1 MAAEFYVYEHKRLDS
16 GIVFYVGK
24 GSGDRCKSKQ
34 GRNKHWWNIVEKVGY
49 EISMLRLNLD
59 EELSFLVEGERIDQ
73 LRRLGYSLCNVTDGG
88 GGMSGFKMPLEVIEK
103 RANSQRGQKR
113 PTVSAKLKG
122 RPKSLEHRQ
131 KLALA
136 RLGTKASEATKLKMS
151 ETRKG
156 RPSTML
162 GKKHSEETKK
172 KIRDSV
178 TKVLGTDAMRKKIS
192 DGLKLSKARG
202 L

>member
-1 MAAEFYVYEHKRLDS
+1 
-16 GIVFYVGK
+16 
-24 GSGDRCKSKQ
+24 
-34 GRNKHWWNIVEKVGY
+34 
-49 EISMLRLNLD
+49 
-59 EELSFLVEGERIDQ
+59 
-73 LRRLGYSLCNVTDGG
+73 
-88 GGMSGFKMPLEVIEK
+88 MPLEVIEK